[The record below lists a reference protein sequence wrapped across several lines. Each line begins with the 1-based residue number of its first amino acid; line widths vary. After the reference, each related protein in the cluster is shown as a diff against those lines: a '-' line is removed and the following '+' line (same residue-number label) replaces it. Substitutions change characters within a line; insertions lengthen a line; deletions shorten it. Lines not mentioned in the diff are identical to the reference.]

1 MPKSDN
7 REFEI
12 MKTLIIS
19 PTYNER
25 KNIKQLVD
33 MVIGENPELHLLIVD
48 DNSPDGTGEKVKKLQ
63 TEYKNLFLETRPK
76 KSGLGTAYIFGFK
89 WALEKKY
96 DNIIQMDADLS
107 HNPKDLP
114 RMVNNLQKYDLV
126 IGSRYINGI
135 SVVNWPLRRLMLSY
149 GANAYSRVI
158 TGMPIMD
165 GTGGFKAWKSSVLSS
180 IDLDSV
186 KSQGYSFQI
195 EMNFRAWVKKFNIKE
210 IPIIFSDRTIGQ
222 SKMSKT
228 IVYEAIFMVW
238 RLRIW
243 KIFKWHI

>member
-1 MPKSDN
+1 
-7 REFEI
+7 

-33 MVIGENPELHLLIVD
+33 MIIGENPELHLLIVD

-165 GTGGFKAWKSSVLSS
+165 GTGGFKAWKSSVLSN

-195 EMNFRAWVKKFNIKE
+195 EMNFRTWVKKFNIKE

>member
-1 MPKSDN
+1 
-7 REFEI
+7 

-195 EMNFRAWVKKFNIKE
+195 EMNFRTWVKKFNIKE